1 MFIQIYNSI
10 VKNKHKTKE
19 KLLNAIKETI
29 TDNDYKKQI
38 DKLKKEQELLQTRL
52 SNLIDMKLDD
62 FANKNA
68 YVQKE
73 KEISDRLKSI
83 DKEIQN
89 FDMLEKGN
97 KNISSKL
104 KEIEEIFKEPETITE
119 FDRDTFGNIVGRIV
133 VGEKDDKGNE
143 NLNVVRFILKTGAE
157 YVYTLDT
164 SNGNSVSFGTKNES
178 FLCRT
183 S

>member
-62 FANKNA
+62 YANKNA
-68 YVQKE
+68 YISKE
-73 KEISDRLKSI
+73 KEII
-83 DKEIQN
+83 
-89 FDMLEKGN
+89 
-97 KNISSKL
+97 
-104 KEIEEIFKEPETITE
+104 
-119 FDRDTFGNIVGRIV
+119 
-133 VGEKDDKGNE
+133 
-143 NLNVVRFILKTGAE
+143 
-157 YVYTLDT
+157 
-164 SNGNSVSFGTKNES
+164 
-178 FLCRT
+178 
-183 S
+183 